1 MKTADAIVL
10 RRLRPLTSI
19 VSGRLLTVALAVAL
33 ATPGVALAQAGGAAG
48 ASPTTTA
55 PAGGGSSNTPA
66 GISEKSIPGTTPPA
80 LGATAPTTTSA
91 AATPTAIATPGVS
104 APKAAPA
111 HRTRKHRKAPA
122 KPPSWVMQSKV
133 QLALEA
139 DPRFKGVRAT
149 VTQPGV
155 VVLEGG
161 VFDNDAK
168 NAAERT
174 ASSVEGVNRVINAL
188 TTNSLQWLLVQ
199 NRINQ
204 ALQQNGLPLVSVKVI
219 GKTAYISG
227 QVSKAADKDRAVNVV
242 NSTEPDIT
250 VGTNLINVV
259 P

>member
-1 MKTADAIVL
+1 MKTADAIVFG
-10 RRLRPLTSI
+10 RLGQLTSI
-19 VSGRLLTVALAVAL
+19 VSGGLLTVALAAAL

-48 ASPTTTA
+48 TGQTTTA

-66 GISEKSIPGTTPPA
+66 GIGEKSIPGTPPA
-80 LGATAPTTTSA
+80 LGATAPTATSSA
-91 AATPTAIATPGVS
+91 AATPKAIATPGVS

-111 HRTRKHRKAPA
+111 HRARKHRKALA

-139 DPRFKGVRAT
+139 DPRFKDVRAT

-168 NAAERT
+168 NAAQRT

-227 QVSKAADKDRAVNVV
+227 QVRKAADKDRAVNVV

>member
-1 MKTADAIVL
+1 MVSELLLSVSMVL
-10 RRLRPLTSI
+10 
-19 VSGRLLTVALAVAL
+19 ALAL
-33 ATPGVALAQAGGAAG
+33 PGAALAQAGALR
-48 ASPTTTA
+48 A
-55 PAGGGSSNTPA
+55 PLRRGGAGGAGSSNSPV
-66 GISEKSIPGTTPPA
+66 GIGEKSIPGTTPPP
-80 LGATAPTTTSA
+80 LGATPPAVTTTP
-91 AATPTAIATPGVS
+91 AATPKAVATPGAF
-104 APKAAPA
+104 APPAAPA

-155 VVLEGG
+155 VVLEGA
-161 VFDNDAK
+161 VFDNAAKDA
-168 NAAERT
+168 AQRT

>member
-1 MKTADAIVL
+1 MKTADPIVF
-10 RRLRPLTSI
+10 RRLGQLTSI
-19 VSGRLLTVALAVAL
+19 VSGGLLTVALAAAL
-33 ATPGVALAQAGGAAG
+33 ATPRVALAQAGGAAG
-48 ASPTTTA
+48 AGPTTMA

-66 GISEKSIPGTTPPA
+66 GIGEKSIPGTPSP
-80 LGATAPTTTSA
+80 GAATTTA
-91 AATPTAIATPGVS
+91 AATPKAIATPGVS

-111 HRTRKHRKAPA
+111 HRARKHRKAPA

-168 NAAERT
+168 NAAQRT

-188 TTNSLQWLLVQ
+188 STNSLQWLVVQ

-219 GKTAYISG
+219 GKTAYVSG
-227 QVSKAADKDRAVNVV
+227 QVRKAADKDRAVNVV

>member
-1 MKTADAIVL
+1 MKTADAIVF
-10 RRLRPLTSI
+10 RRLGQLTSI
-19 VSGRLLTVALAVAL
+19 VSGGLLTVALALAC
-33 ATPGVALAQAGGAAG
+33 ATPGVALAQAGG
-48 ASPTTTA
+48 
-55 PAGGGSSNTPA
+55 SSNTPA
-66 GISEKSIPGTTPPA
+66 GIGERSIPGTPPPGVMPPA
-80 LGATAPTTTSA
+80 ATTTA
-91 AATPTAIATPGVS
+91 AATPKATATPGVS

-111 HRTRKHRKAPA
+111 HHARKHRKAPA

-168 NAAERT
+168 NAAQRT

-188 TTNSLQWLLVQ
+188 TTNSLQWLVVQ

>member
-1 MKTADAIVL
+1 
-10 RRLRPLTSI
+10 
-19 VSGRLLTVALAVAL
+19 
-33 ATPGVALAQAGGAAG
+33 
-48 ASPTTTA
+48 
-55 PAGGGSSNTPA
+55 
-66 GISEKSIPGTTPPA
+66 
-80 LGATAPTTTSA
+80 
-91 AATPTAIATPGVS
+91 
-104 APKAAPA
+104 
-111 HRTRKHRKAPA
+111 
-122 KPPSWVMQSKV
+122 MQSKV

-155 VVLEGG
+155 VVLEGA
-161 VFDNDAK
+161 VFDNAAKDA
-168 NAAERT
+168 AQRI